1 MTFVSLAETLKVD
14 WSSELYVKRIRRMD
28 PSVRSDCC
36 TSHLLRG
43 GREGASID
51 MVTREDEEVDITEEA
66 KNIVGA
72 VEVLGDMGRAWVW
85 WWTCSGASRARAP
98 GRGI

>member
-1 MTFVSLAETLKVD
+1 
-14 WSSELYVKRIRRMD
+14 MD

-85 WWTCSGASRARAP
+85 WWTCSGGSRARAP